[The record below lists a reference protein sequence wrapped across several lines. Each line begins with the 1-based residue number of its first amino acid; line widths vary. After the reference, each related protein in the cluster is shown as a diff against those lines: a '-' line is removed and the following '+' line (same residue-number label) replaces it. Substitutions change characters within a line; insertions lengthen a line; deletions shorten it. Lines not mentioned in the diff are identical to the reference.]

1 MGGLS
6 SRYQSYVWKLF
17 FCSSNFWGKG
27 WSCFSE
33 IIFKYFTISPKANKS
48 IEGKIDTAQ
57 ARITASNKA
66 VTLNL
71 FIFYPD
77 ISYTIYNFLMRFS
90 LCVFNLV

>member
-17 FCSSNFWGKG
+17 FCSSNFWVKG

-57 ARITASNKA
+57 ARITASNTASDLWNTFFAKIPSENEVINA
-66 VTLNL
+66 T
-71 FIFYPD
+71 I
-77 ISYTIYNFLMRFS
+77 IYNPTE
-90 LCVFNLV
+90 NI